1 MGTIEIYKTLSPLFL
16 VNFWNWN
23 NRKPTII
30 LVCRNGYYLHGAG
43 VGGPGDPGNPAGS
56 WHEPVNSQGRYT
68 QIDIKILMVIS
79 CFHKTTYI

>member
-16 VNFWNWN
+16 INFWNWN

-56 WHEPVNSQGRYT
+56 WHEPVNSQGKYI
-68 QIDIKILMVIS
+68 QIDIQILMVIS
-79 CFHKTTYI
+79 FLTTYI

>member
-68 QIDIKILMVIS
+68 DRHSNFDGDIMLS
-79 CFHKTTYI
+79 